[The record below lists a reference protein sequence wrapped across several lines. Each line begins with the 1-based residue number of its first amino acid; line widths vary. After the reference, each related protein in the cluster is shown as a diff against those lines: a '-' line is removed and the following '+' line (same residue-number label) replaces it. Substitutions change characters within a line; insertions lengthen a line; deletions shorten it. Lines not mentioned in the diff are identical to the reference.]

1 MRSNPPQG
9 SELIPGWDLRIDIFC
24 QVLDWSRARQP
35 LLPCNRS
42 AGPVPPS
49 LILIGFDTEMPVE
62 RKEGVGLAL
71 PSHVAPLQP
80 DLAAAG
86 LRDSLALMHFL
97 PPKNSQPNR

>member
-1 MRSNPPQG
+1 MIGTGLASPF
-9 SELIPGWDLRIDIFC
+9 FC
-24 QVLDWSRARQP
+24 VTEVLGRC
-35 LLPCNRS
+35 LL
-42 AGPVPPS
+42 V

-71 PSHVAPLQP
+71 PSHIAPLQP